1 MRPVLTASLVVMVLF
16 SSLLQGPMTGGDE
29 PSGLPAENS
38 AELSTSH
45 LQQLTTAFS
54 ELSLT
59 VAEPL
64 IGDRHPDL
72 FGSNPIATVSLWQP
86 PIRDSLIFETS
97 RNLIRRQLQMD
108 LDLGKRGYFKGV
120 CWQQDDPHGGPNQPL
135 LLPLPLGGFDLCLV
149 DPLLDAPLLPPA
161 PALSDR
167 PLESIWRHNRFQTR
181 HELIA
186 WPDLNFGGPGGDST
200 EGGVRASLC
209 WDAMLPRNH
218 QYLSFQM
225 TASLDATGESGCL
238 LQICWQGIPRSP

>member
-16 SSLLQGPMTGGDE
+16 SSLMQGPMTGGDE
-29 PSGLPAENS
+29 PSGLPAENG

-45 LQQLTTAFS
+45 LYQLATVFS
-54 ELSLT
+54 ELPLAGPET
-59 VAEPL
+59 L

-72 FGSNPIATVSLWQP
+72 FGSNPTATVSLWQP

-108 LDLGKRGYFKGV
+108 RDLGKRGLFKGV
-120 CWQQDDPHGGPNQPL
+120 CGQQENRYSGPIQTP

-161 PALSDR
+161 PVLSDR
-167 PLESIWRHNRFQTR
+167 FPESIWRHNRFQTR

-186 WPDLNFGGPGGDST
+186 WPDLDLGETGGDTT

-209 WDAMLPRNH
+209 WDAILPRNRH
-218 QYLSFQM
+218 YLSFQM